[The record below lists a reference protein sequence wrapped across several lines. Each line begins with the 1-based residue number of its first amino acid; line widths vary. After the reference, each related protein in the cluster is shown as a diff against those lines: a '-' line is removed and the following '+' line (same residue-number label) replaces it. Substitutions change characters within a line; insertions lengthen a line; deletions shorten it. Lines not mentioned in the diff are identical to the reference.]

1 MHSVICGLI
10 SLFGHICIG
19 SIAVGLG
26 RPGEAHGTKRNRP
39 GAHGIS
45 GEVGRP
51 AVPSTWRR
59 QPPLTHSDLTG
70 HARGMYDRK
79 G

>member
-1 MHSVICGLI
+1 MHGVICGLI

-19 SIAVGLG
+19 SIL
-26 RPGEAHGTKRNRP
+26 RWFEEARRGSGTKRNHL

-45 GEVGRP
+45 GEEGRQ

-59 QPPLTHSDLTG
+59 QPPLTRS
-70 HARGMYDRK
+70 
-79 G
+79 